1 MSRALFIRF
10 VPVALMAAAACSPV
24 DDAVSPPAPPPPPP
38 PPPAFLNWS
47 DPSAW
52 PGGVV
57 PGVGAAV
64 VIPAGRTIRLDV
76 SPPAL
81 DGLTVDGILE
91 VDDRDVALT
100 SRWIVVRGAFRIGT
114 EAKPFT
120 KRAVVTL
127 TGPSTDNIEGAG
139 AKVIAVL
146 SGTLDLHGQPRMA
159 WTKLGAT
166 AAAGANQIQLA
177 ATTDWRAGDRIV
189 LASTDFDPFQAEEA
203 VVTQVQ
209 GNLLTLQA
217 PLRYSHWGQ
226 AQSFGGRSVD
236 ERAEVGLLSRN
247 IVIQGDSSSLATGFG
262 GHLMVMAGATARV
275 EGVELTR
282 MGQKKQLARYPMH
295 WHMAGSVDGQYF
307 RNNSVWK
314 TFNRCVTVHG
324 TNNAQVMNNVCYD
337 NIGHAFFL
345 EDGAET
351 GNLFEGNLGLATKR
365 PVTGEQ
371 VLPSDVDPA
380 TFWITNPDNTYR
392 RNVAA
397 GSRGFGF
404 WFALPAAPTGL
415 SVGGAARPRATPLR
429 EFADNVAHSNRNT
442 GLNVDHGPKLDGTIE
457 TVHYAPRQNPA
468 DNRSPLVTASFRNF
482 SGYKHSFRAVW
493 LRGSELRLANPT
505 LADNHIGATFASN
518 ETFIQDAVIV
528 GQSANSGG
536 TPFSRGF
543 PVRGYEFYDGRVG
556 AERVTFVNFQPTA
569 TNYMSALGYN
579 RTNGFPIS
587 TGNYAKQLTFINANQ
602 VFLENPMADKDGDK
616 AAVMFDIDGS
626 LTGTAGAFVA
636 ANNPLLV
643 TPACALRQ
651 PWNAYV
657 CSHRFVNVQVRSADQ
672 QVIAP
677 LDVVRDDG
685 ATGNFVGVPGNAWMV
700 SASVAPARTYTVNY
714 KTGVP
719 SRPQLFAN
727 GLVQGEWVRVVVPY
741 PTGLVNVYRD
751 YNTGTA
757 IPAAATLAEL
767 DASTGDKYY
776 YDTAAAKLYFRL
788 MAKTGRDWA
797 TMFVVPK

>member
-1 MSRALFIRF
+1 MSRISFRLAPL
-10 VPVALMAAAACSPV
+10 VLVAAAACGP
-24 DDAVSPPAPPPPPP
+24 DDSVSPPAPPPPPP

-52 PGGVV
+52 PGGTV
-57 PGVGAAV
+57 PGAGTAV
-64 VIPAGRTIRLDV
+64 VIAAGQTIHLDV

-81 DGLTVDGILE
+81 NGLTIEGTLE
-91 VDDRDVALT
+91 FDDRDVALT
-100 SRWIVVRGAFRIGT
+100 SRWIVVKGALKIGS
-114 EAKPFT
+114 EAKAFT
-120 KRAVVTL
+120 KRVVITL
-127 TGPSTDNIEGAG
+127 TGPSTDNVEGAG
-139 AKVIAVL
+139 AKVLAVT
-146 SGTLDLHGQPRMA
+146 SGSLDLHGETRVP
-159 WTKLGAT
+159 WTRLAAN
-166 AAAGANQIQLA
+166 AAAGATQIQLNGPI
-177 ATTDWRAGDRIV
+177 DWRAGDRIV
-189 LASTDFDPFQAEEA
+189 LASTDFDPLQAEEM
-203 VVTQVQ
+203 VISQIQ
-209 GNLLTLQA
+209 GNQVTLQN
-217 PLRYSHWGQ
+217 PLRYAHWGQ
-226 AQSFGGRSVD
+226 LQTLGGRQLD

-247 IVIQGDSSSLATGFG
+247 IVIQGDSASLTGGFG
-262 GHLMVMAGATARV
+262 GHLMVMQGAVARV

-295 WHMAGSVDGQYF
+295 WHMAGNVDGQYF

-324 TNNAQVMNNVCYD
+324 SNNAQVANNVCYD
-337 NIGHAFFL
+337 NIGHAYFL

-351 GNLFEGNLGLATKR
+351 GNLFEGNLGLATRR
-365 PVTGEQ
+365 PAAGEQ

-397 GSRGFGF
+397 GSSGFGF

-415 SVGGAARPRATPLR
+415 SVGGPAKPRTTPLR
-429 EFADNVAHSNRNT
+429 EFSDNVAHSNRNT
-442 GLNVDHGPKLDGTIE
+442 GLNVDQGPKLDGTLE
-457 TVHYAPRQNPA
+457 TVHYAPHQNPA

-482 SGYKHSFRAVW
+482 TGYKHSFRAVW

-518 ETFIQDAVIV
+518 ETFIQDAVII
-528 GQSANSGG
+528 GQSANVVA
-536 TPFSRGF
+536 PFSRGF

-587 TGNYAKQLTFINANQ
+587 TGNYAKQLTFVNANQ

-616 AAVMFDIDGS
+616 AAVMYDVDGT

-643 TPACALRQ
+643 TPTCTLRQ

-657 CSHRFVNVQVRSADQ
+657 CLNRFVNVQVRTADQ
-672 QVIAP
+672 QTIAP

-685 ATGNFVGVPGNAWMV
+685 ATGTFVGVPGNDWMV
-700 SASVAPARTYTVNY
+700 SASVVPTRTYSVNF
-714 KTGVP
+714 KAGVP
-719 SRPQLFAN
+719 TKPQLFAN
-727 GLVQGEWVRVVVPY
+727 GLIQGEWVRVAVPY
-741 PTGLVNVYRD
+741 PTGQVNVYRD
-751 YNTGTA
+751 YNTSTA
-757 IPAAATLAEL
+757 IAAAASLAEL
-767 DASTGDKYY
+767 DTSTGNKYY
-776 YDTAAAKLYFRL
+776 YDPASATLYFKL
-788 MAKTGRDWA
+788 MAQTGRDWA

>member
-1 MSRALFIRF
+1 MSRISFRLAPL
-10 VPVALMAAAACSPV
+10 VLVAVAACAP
-24 DDAVSPPAPPPPPP
+24 DDSVSPPAPPPPPP
-38 PPPAFLNWS
+38 PPPAFRNWS

-52 PGGVV
+52 PGGTL
-57 PGVGAAV
+57 PGAGAAV
-64 VIPAGRTIRLDV
+64 VIAAGQTIHLDV

-81 DGLTVDGILE
+81 NGLTIEGTLE
-91 VDDRDVALT
+91 FDDRDVALT
-100 SRWIVVRGAFRIGT
+100 SRWIVVKGALKIGS
-114 EAKPFT
+114 EATAFT
-120 KRAVVTL
+120 KRAVITL
-127 TGPSTDNIEGAG
+127 TGPSTDNVEGAG
-139 AKVIAVL
+139 AKVLAVI
-146 SGTLDLHGQPRMA
+146 SGSLDLHGETRVP
-159 WTKLGAT
+159 WTRLAAN
-166 AAAGANQIQLA
+166 AAAGATQIQLNGPI
-177 ATTDWRAGDRIV
+177 DWRPGDRIV
-189 LASTDFDPFQAEEA
+189 LASTDFDPLQAEEM
-203 VVTQVQ
+203 VISQVQ
-209 GNLLTLQA
+209 GNQVTLQN
-217 PLRYSHWGQ
+217 PLRYAHWGQ
-226 AQSFGGRSVD
+226 LQTLGGRQLD

-247 IVIQGDSSSLATGFG
+247 IVIQGDSASLTGGFG
-262 GHLMVMAGATARV
+262 GHLMVIQGAVARV

-295 WHMAGSVDGQYF
+295 WHMAGNVDGQYF
-307 RNNSVWK
+307 KNNSVWK

-324 TNNAQVMNNVCYD
+324 SNNAQVSNNVCYD
-337 NIGHAFFL
+337 NIGHAYFL

-351 GNLFEGNLGLATKR
+351 GNVFEGNLGLATRR
-365 PVTGEQ
+365 PAAGEQ

-397 GSRGFGF
+397 GSSGFGF

-415 SVGGAARPRATPLR
+415 SVGGPAKPRTTPLR
-429 EFADNVAHSNRNT
+429 EFSDNVAHSNRNT
-442 GLNVDHGPKLDGTIE
+442 GLNVDQGPKLDGTLE

-482 SGYKHSFRAVW
+482 TGYKHSFRAVW

-518 ETFIQDAVIV
+518 ETFIQDAVII
-528 GQSANSGG
+528 GQSANVGA
-536 TPFSRGF
+536 PFSRGF

-569 TNYMSALGYN
+569 NNYMSALGYN

-587 TGNYAKQLTFINANQ
+587 TGNYAKQLTFVNANQ

-616 AAVMFDIDGS
+616 AAVMYDVDGS

-643 TPACALRQ
+643 TPTCTLRQ

-657 CSHRFVNVQVRSADQ
+657 CLNRFVNVQVRSADQ
-672 QVIAP
+672 QTIAP

-685 ATGNFVGVPGNAWMV
+685 ATGTFVGVPGNAWMV
-700 SASVAPARTYTVNY
+700 SASVAPTRTYSVNF
-714 KTGVP
+714 KAGVP
-719 SRPQLFAN
+719 TKPQLFAT
-727 GLVQGEWVRVVVPY
+727 GLIQGEWVRVAVPY
-741 PTGLVNVYRD
+741 PTGQVNVYRD
-751 YNTGTA
+751 YNTSTA
-757 IPAAATLAEL
+757 IAAAASLAEL
-767 DASTGDKYY
+767 DAGTGNAYY
-776 YDTAAAKLYFRL
+776 YDTASAKLHFKL
-788 MAKTGRDWA
+788 MAQTGRDWA